1 MLAKNDDHTRSI
13 IWRSVMSVTSVII
26 ILIAVFFLV
35 RMFTM
40 NPLEGT
46 WDYEDSDLIMT
57 IKGNNTAIIK
67 WPDEFDGNQI
77 AVSMDYDIDSKTKTF
92 SLRLNT
98 DAVKKAADSEGI
110 SEDVITQALDRLDGT
125 YDYNMEQNQLT
136 LTDREYGSQLIFEK
150 EKR

>member
-13 IWRSVMSVTSVII
+13 IWRSVMSVTSVVI

-67 WPDEFDGNQI
+67 WPDEFDGHQI

-150 EKR
+150 E

>member
-13 IWRSVMSVTSVII
+13 IWRSVMSVTSVVI

-57 IKGNNTAIIK
+57 IKVNNTSIIK

-150 EKR
+150 E

>member
-125 YDYNMEQNQLT
+125 YDYNMEQNQLK

-150 EKR
+150 E

>member
-98 DAVKKAADSEGI
+98 DAVKEAADSEGI
-110 SEDVITQALDRLDGT
+110 SEDVIIQALDRLDGT

-150 EKR
+150 E

>member
-13 IWRSVMSVTSVII
+13 IWRSVMSVTSVVI

-98 DAVKKAADSEGI
+98 DAVKKAADSKGI

-150 EKR
+150 E

>member
-13 IWRSVMSVTSVII
+13 IWRSVMSVTSVVI

-57 IKGNNTAIIK
+57 IKENNTAIIK

-150 EKR
+150 E

>member
-13 IWRSVMSVTSVII
+13 IWRSVMSVTSVVI

-67 WPDEFDGNQI
+67 WPDEFDDNQI

-110 SEDVITQALDRLDGT
+110 SDDVITQALDRLDGT

-150 EKR
+150 E

>member
-13 IWRSVMSVTSVII
+13 IWRSVMSVTSVVI

-110 SEDVITQALDRLDGT
+110 SEDVITQALDQLDGT

-150 EKR
+150 E

>member
-13 IWRSVMSVTSVII
+13 IWRSVMSVTSVVI

-46 WDYEDSDLIMT
+46 WNYEDSDLIMT

-150 EKR
+150 E

>member
-1 MLAKNDDHTRSI
+1 
-13 IWRSVMSVTSVII
+13 
-26 ILIAVFFLV
+26 
-35 RMFTM
+35 
-40 NPLEGT
+40 
-46 WDYEDSDLIMT
+46 MT

-67 WPDEFDGNQI
+67 WPDEFDDNQI

-150 EKR
+150 E

>member
-13 IWRSVMSVTSVII
+13 IWRSVMSVTSVVI

-67 WPDEFDGNQI
+67 WLDEFDGNQI

-150 EKR
+150 E

>member
-13 IWRSVMSVTSVII
+13 IWRSVMSVTSVAI

-150 EKR
+150 E

>member
-13 IWRSVMSVTSVII
+13 IWRSVMSVTSVVI
-26 ILIAVFFLV
+26 ILIAVFFLI

-67 WPDEFDGNQI
+67 WPDEFDDNQI

-98 DAVKKAADSEGI
+98 DAVKKAAESEGI

-150 EKR
+150 E

>member
-98 DAVKKAADSEGI
+98 DAVKKAADSKGI

-150 EKR
+150 E

>member
-13 IWRSVMSVTSVII
+13 IWRSVMSVTSVVI

-67 WPDEFDGNQI
+67 WPDEFDDNQI

-125 YDYNMEQNQLT
+125 YDYNMERNQLT

-150 EKR
+150 E

>member
-13 IWRSVMSVTSVII
+13 IWRSVMSVTSVVI
-26 ILIAVFFLV
+26 ILIALFFLV

-67 WPDEFDGNQI
+67 WPDEFNDNQI

-150 EKR
+150 E

>member
-13 IWRSVMSVTSVII
+13 IWRSVMSVTSVVI

-40 NPLEGT
+40 NP

-110 SEDVITQALDRLDGT
+110 SEDVITQVLDRLDGT

-150 EKR
+150 E

>member
-13 IWRSVMSVTSVII
+13 IWRSVMSVTSVVI

-57 IKGNNTAIIK
+57 IKGNNTAIIN
-67 WPDEFDGNQI
+67 WPDEFDDNQI

-150 EKR
+150 E

>member
-67 WPDEFDGNQI
+67 WPDEYDGNQI

-150 EKR
+150 E

>member
-13 IWRSVMSVTSVII
+13 IWRSVMSVTSVVI

-98 DAVKKAADSEGI
+98 DAVKKAADSEGT
-110 SEDVITQALDRLDGT
+110 SEDVIIQALDRLDGT

-150 EKR
+150 E

>member
-13 IWRSVMSVTSVII
+13 IWRSVMSVTSVVI

-98 DAVKKAADSEGI
+98 DAVKKAADSESI

-150 EKR
+150 E

>member
-13 IWRSVMSVTSVII
+13 IWRSVMSVTSVVI

-136 LTDREYGSQLIFEK
+136 LTDRDYGSQLIFEK
-150 EKR
+150 E

>member
-98 DAVKKAADSEGI
+98 DAVKEAADSEGI

-150 EKR
+150 E

>member
-13 IWRSVMSVTSVII
+13 IWRSVMSVTSVVI

-67 WPDEFDGNQI
+67 WPDEFNDNQI

-136 LTDREYGSQLIFEK
+136 LTDREYGSHLIFEK
-150 EKR
+150 E

>member
-110 SEDVITQALDRLDGT
+110 SEDVITQALDQLDGT

-150 EKR
+150 E

>member
-1 MLAKNDDHTRSI
+1 
-13 IWRSVMSVTSVII
+13 MSVTSVVI

-150 EKR
+150 E

>member
-13 IWRSVMSVTSVII
+13 IWRSVMSVTSVVI

-110 SEDVITQALDRLDGT
+110 SEDVIIQALDRLEGT

-150 EKR
+150 E

>member
-13 IWRSVMSVTSVII
+13 IWRSVMSVTSVVI

-46 WDYEDSDLIMT
+46 WDYEDSDLTMT

-136 LTDREYGSQLIFEK
+136 LTDREYCSQLIFEK
-150 EKR
+150 E

>member
-13 IWRSVMSVTSVII
+13 IWRSVMSVTSVVI

-136 LTDREYGSQLIFEK
+136 LTVREYGSQLIFEK
-150 EKR
+150 E

>member
-13 IWRSVMSVTSVII
+13 IWRSVMSVTSVVI

-40 NPLEGT
+40 NPLKEHGLR
-46 WDYEDSDLIMT
+46 DSDLIMT

-150 EKR
+150 E

>member
-125 YDYNMEQNQLT
+125 YDCNMEQNQLT

-150 EKR
+150 E

>member
-136 LTDREYGSQLIFEK
+136 LTDRDYGSQLIFEK
-150 EKR
+150 E

>member
-13 IWRSVMSVTSVII
+13 IWQSVMSVTSVVI

-67 WPDEFDGNQI
+67 WPDEFDDNQI

-150 EKR
+150 E

>member
-13 IWRSVMSVTSVII
+13 IWRSVMSVTSVVI

-67 WPDEFDGNQI
+67 WPDEFDYNQI

-98 DAVKKAADSEGI
+98 DAVKKAAESEGI

-150 EKR
+150 E

>member
-1 MLAKNDDHTRSI
+1 MLARNDDHTRSI
-13 IWRSVMSVTSVII
+13 IWRSVMSVTSVVI

-98 DAVKKAADSEGI
+98 DAVKKAADSESI

-150 EKR
+150 E

>member
-13 IWRSVMSVTSVII
+13 IWRSVMSVTSVVI

-57 IKGNNTAIIK
+57 IKGNNTEIIK

-150 EKR
+150 E

>member
-13 IWRSVMSVTSVII
+13 IWRSVMSVTSVVI

-98 DAVKKAADSEGI
+98 DAVKKATDSEGI

-150 EKR
+150 E

>member
-13 IWRSVMSVTSVII
+13 IWRSVMSITSVVI

-67 WPDEFDGNQI
+67 WPDEFDDNQI

-150 EKR
+150 E